1 MISSDGFTN
10 LVITKPDFFLA
21 TIAIACFDLF
31 KRDLF
36 LKSKYLKNA
45 KITINFYRKSRKIS
59 RKKMHNSG
67 FVKTRFVN
75 PSHEQIINFLIFF
88 SWYYKYLYDFR
99 ISFATLWLRAS
110 YCKVRLIN
118 ISPTLAL
125 GIYDQF
131 TIMGWVD
138 KTWLNLK
145 QSYRIMKAHFLK
157 DTCYF

>member
-1 MISSDGFTN
+1 
-10 LVITKPDFFLA
+10 
-21 TIAIACFDLF
+21 
-31 KRDLF
+31 
-36 LKSKYLKNA
+36 
-45 KITINFYRKSRKIS
+45 
-59 RKKMHNSG
+59 MHNSG

-75 PSHEQIINFLIFF
+75 PSHEQIINFMIFF
-88 SWYYKYLYDFR
+88 LDTSSIYDFR

-138 KTWLNLK
+138 KT
-145 QSYRIMKAHFLK
+145 
-157 DTCYF
+157 